1 MQLKVGDILE
11 RVSPDPRGVL
21 LKEDFIDTAE
31 VLGVCG
37 LIVFLSSGGKWGYY
51 PLSSLE
57 LDGWQLKKTEGINM
71 CHCFPLCK
79 DCSKKKTR
87 WVPTTF
93 DKYFYLSDL
102 GVVCQGGWEQSPF
115 DKYRF
120 SVGNVH
126 QTKEQA
132 EAYRSE
138 LIERGK

>member
-87 WVPTTF
+87 WVPEIGNH
-93 DKYFYLSDL
+93 YIYLKDS
-102 GVVCQGGWEQSPF
+102 GVAAMTEFKNSF
-115 DKYRF
+115 EDKYRISIKNCF
-120 SVGNVH
+120 
-126 QTKEQA
+126 QTDEQA
-132 EAYRSE
+132 EAYHSE